1 MHTSLPHSETSHA
14 ANPSG
19 AVNRLPRI
27 PLRNR
32 FATAAVAAAIA
43 VIPLGAAT
51 TIATAAEHPVRQS
64 PHPPSPAIAVTT
76 VTAPATTD
84 NATNGKNAGTRA

>member
-32 FATAAVAAAIA
+32 FAMAAVAAALA
-43 VIPLGAAT
+43 VIPLGASTAV
-51 TIATAAEHPVRQS
+51 ATAADH
-64 PHPPSPAIAVTT
+64 
-76 VTAPATTD
+76 PATTD